1 MFCVPHI
8 TCKMQ
13 HQKKMI
19 RCLLFISLLIHSTLG
34 KKSVVAPPSQKWLT
48 LNGKQPLVIA
58 RGGFSGLF
66 PESSS
71 FANQMAVSLSL
82 RDTALFC
89 NLQLTKDGI
98 GICLSDIRLDNSTNI
113 ALVYP
118 KGQKTYDVNGKEV
131 HGWFALDYTIDQ
143 LFNNVSLTQGIL
155 SRPSLFDL
163 QSPISTIEDVTG
175 IKPAQFWLNVQYDS
189 FYNQHKHSPASFVEK
204 ALRLM
209 GINYVS
215 SPEIGF
221 LKSMNGKV
229 NKAKTKL
236 IFQVLTADEIEPTT
250 NKKYGSLLQDL
261 ASIKSFASGILVPK
275 EYIWPV
281 QANKYLGET
290 PTSLVSD
297 AHKQGLEVYAS
308 GFANDLLGSYNYSYD
323 PTNEYLQF
331 VDNSE
336 FSVDGVLT
344 DFSPTAS
351 EAIGCFAN
359 NKNVSKPVK
368 GKALIITKNGASG
381 IYPGC
386 TDLAYQ
392 QAVDDGADIID
403 CSVQMSKDGV
413 AFCSDT
419 ADLIGDT
426 TAMTGFISRSVTVP
440 EIQSKAGVF
449 SFDLTWSEIQTLKP
463 QIASVYQDFQRNP
476 AYKNAGKFTTLPEFL
491 ELTKAKAVSGVL
503 INIQNAAYLASK
515 KGLDIVGAV
524 NTALSNATFDKQ
536 STQQVLIQSDD
547 TSVLSKFMNVPTYK
561 RVLLIEEKIGDAPK
575 QPMEEIKKFA
585 DAVAIARSSIILM
598 NDFFTT
604 AMTNVVAEFQK
615 ANISVYVYVLR
626 NEYITLA
633 FDYFSDPIMEIATF
647 VDGVGVDGI
656 ITEYP
661 GTASK
666 YIRSPCTNTDK
677 PQYNILPAQAGSL
690 LSLVPPEVQP
700 PAAAPLPP
708 LEASDV
714 VDPPLPPVAK
724 DTAAAIP
731 APATP
736 TVAPS
741 SAPANVAS
749 VCLSVV
755 SIVVLALLFSM
766 GY

>member
-1 MFCVPHI
+1 
-8 TCKMQ
+8 MQ
-13 HQKKMI
+13 AHQKKMI
-19 RCLLFISLLIHSTLG
+19 RILLLISVLIHSTLG
-34 KKSVVAPPSQKWLT
+34 QKLSEAPSQKWLT
-48 LNGKQPLVIA
+48 LNGERPLVIA

-71 FANQMAVSLSL
+71 FANQMAQTLSL
-82 RDTALFC
+82 PDTVLFC

-113 ALVYP
+113 ATVYP
-118 KGQKTYDVNGKEV
+118 KGQKTYDVNGKQV
-131 HGWFALDYTIDQ
+131 DGWFAVDYTIDQ

-163 QSPISTIEDVTG
+163 QSPISAVEDVTG

-189 FYNQHKHSPASFVEK
+189 FNTQHNHSPASYVQK
-204 ALRLM
+204 AIRLM
-209 GINYVS
+209 GINYLS

-221 LKSMNGKV
+221 LKSMAGKV

-236 IFQVLTADEIEPTT
+236 VFQFLGADEIEPTSK
-250 NKKYGSLLQDL
+250 KKYSLLLQDL

-281 QANKYLGET
+281 QANKYLGA
-290 PTSLVSD
+290 PTTLVSD

-308 GFANDLLGSYNYSYD
+308 GFANDLVASYNYSYD
-323 PTNEYLQF
+323 PTNEYIQF

-344 DFSPTAS
+344 DFPPTAS

-359 NKNVSKPVK
+359 KKIVSKPIK
-368 GKALIITKNGASG
+368 GKALIITKDGASG
-381 IYPGC
+381 IYPGS

-413 AFCSDT
+413 AFCLDT
-419 ADLIGDT
+419 ADLVGDT
-426 TAMTGFISRSVTVP
+426 TAMTTFMSRSTTVP
-440 EIQSKAGVF
+440 EIQPKAGVF

-476 AYKNAGKFTTLPEFL
+476 AYKNAGKFTSLPEFL
-491 ELTKAKAVSGVL
+491 DLAKTKAVSGVL

-524 NTALSNATFDKQ
+524 TTALSNATFDKQ

-561 RVLLIEEKIGDAPK
+561 RVLSIEDKIGDAPK
-575 QPMEEIKKFA
+575 QPVQEIKKFA
-585 DAVAIARSSIILM
+585 DAVAISRASIIQI
-598 NDFFTT
+598 NEYFTT
-604 AMTNVVAEFQK
+604 ALTNVVGEFQK
-615 ANISVYVYVLR
+615 ANISVYVYVLK

-633 FDYFSDPIMEIATF
+633 FDYFSDPIVEIATF
-647 VDGVGVDGI
+647 VEGAGVDGI

-666 YIRSPCTNTDK
+666 YMKSPCTNTDK
-677 PQYNILPAQAGSL
+677 PEYNILPAQAGSL
-690 LSLVPPEVQP
+690 LSLVPREAQP
-700 PAAAPLPP
+700 PAETPLPP
-708 LEASDV
+708 LQVSDV
-714 VDPPLPPVAK
+714 VDPPLPPVANIT
-724 DTAAAIP
+724 DA
-731 APATP
+731 
-736 TVAPS
+736 APS
-741 SAPANVAS
+741 TVNGAEAPRSSALANVAS
-749 VCLSVV
+749 VSLSMV
-755 SIVVLALLFSM
+755 SIIVLALIFSI

>member
-34 KKSVVAPPSQKWLT
+34 KISAVAPPSQKWLT
-48 LNGKQPLVIA
+48 LNGNQPLVIA

-71 FANQMAVSLSL
+71 FANQMAQSLSL
-82 RDTALFC
+82 QGTALFC

-98 GICLSDIRLDNSTNI
+98 GICLSDIRLDNSTNM
-113 ALVYP
+113 ALVHP
-118 KGQKTYDVNGKEV
+118 KGQKTYDVNGKQV

-143 LFNNVSLTQGIL
+143 LFNNASLTQGIL

-189 FYNQHKHSPASFVEK
+189 FYNQHKHSPTSFVEK
-204 ALRLM
+204 AMRLM
-209 GINYVS
+209 VINYLS

-236 IFQVLTADEIEPTT
+236 IFQVFTADEIEPTT
-250 NKKYGSLLQDL
+250 NQKYGSLLQDL

-281 QANKYLGET
+281 KANKYLGDA

-426 TAMTGFISRSVTVP
+426 TAMTTFISRSLTVP

-491 ELTKAKAVSGVL
+491 ELAKAKAVSGVL

-547 TSVLSKFMNVPTYK
+547 TSVLSKFKNVPTYK

-575 QPMEEIKKFA
+575 QLVEEIKKYA
-585 DAVAIARSSIILM
+585 DAVAITRSSIIQI

-724 DTAAAIP
+724 DTAAATP
-731 APATP
+731 DPATP

-741 SAPANVAS
+741 SAPANVTS
-749 VCLSVV
+749 VCLSLV
-755 SIVVLALLFSM
+755 SIVVLALFM

>member
-1 MFCVPHI
+1 
-8 TCKMQ
+8 MQ
-13 HQKKMI
+13 AHQKKMI
-19 RCLLFISLLIHSTLG
+19 RILLLISVLIHSTLG
-34 KKSVVAPPSQKWLT
+34 QKLSEAPSQKWLT
-48 LNGKQPLVIA
+48 LNGERPLVIA

-71 FANQMAVSLSL
+71 FANQMAQTLSL
-82 RDTALFC
+82 PDTVLFC

-113 ALVYP
+113 ATVYP
-118 KGQKTYDVNGKEV
+118 KGQKTYDVNGKQV
-131 HGWFALDYTIDQ
+131 DGWFAVDYTIDQ

-163 QSPISTIEDVTG
+163 QSPISAVEDVTG

-189 FYNQHKHSPASFVEK
+189 FNTQHNHSPASYVQK
-204 ALRLM
+204 AIRLM
-209 GINYVS
+209 GINYLS

-221 LKSMNGKV
+221 LKSMAGKV

-236 IFQVLTADEIEPTT
+236 VFQFLGADEIEPTSK
-250 NKKYGSLLQDL
+250 KKYSLLLQDL

-281 QANKYLGET
+281 QANKYLGA
-290 PTSLVSD
+290 PTTLVSD
-297 AHKQGLEVYAS
+297 AHKQGLQVYAS
-308 GFANDLLGSYNYSYD
+308 GFANDLVASYNYSYD
-323 PTNEYLQF
+323 PTNEYIQF

-344 DFSPTAS
+344 DFPPTAS

-359 NKNVSKPVK
+359 KKIVSKPIK
-368 GKALIITKNGASG
+368 GKALIITKDGASG
-381 IYPGC
+381 IYPGS

-413 AFCSDT
+413 AFCLDT
-419 ADLIGDT
+419 ADLVGDT
-426 TAMTGFISRSVTVP
+426 TAMTTFMSRSTTVP
-440 EIQSKAGVF
+440 EIQPKAGVF

-476 AYKNAGKFTTLPEFL
+476 AYKNAGKFTSLPEFL
-491 ELTKAKAVSGVL
+491 DLAKTKAVSGVL

-524 NTALSNATFDKQ
+524 TTALSNATFDKQ

-561 RVLLIEEKIGDAPK
+561 RVLSIEDKIGDAPK
-575 QPMEEIKKFA
+575 QPVQEIKKFA
-585 DAVAIARSSIILM
+585 DAVAISRASIIQI
-598 NDFFTT
+598 NEYFTT
-604 AMTNVVAEFQK
+604 ALTNVVGEFQK
-615 ANISVYVYVLR
+615 ANISVYVYVLK

-633 FDYFSDPIMEIATF
+633 FDYFSDPIVEIATF
-647 VDGVGVDGI
+647 VEGAGVDGI

-666 YIRSPCTNTDK
+666 YMKSPCTNTDK
-677 PQYNILPAQAGSL
+677 PEYNVLPAQAGSL
-690 LSLVPPEVQP
+690 LSLVPREAQP
-700 PAAAPLPP
+700 PAETPLPP
-708 LEASDV
+708 LQVSDV
-714 VDPPLPPVAK
+714 VDPPLPPVANIT
-724 DTAAAIP
+724 DA
-731 APATP
+731 
-736 TVAPS
+736 APS
-741 SAPANVAS
+741 TVNGAEAPRSSALANVAS
-749 VCLSVV
+749 VSLSMV
-755 SIVVLALLFSM
+755 SIIVLALIFSI
-766 GY
+766 GH

>member
-1 MFCVPHI
+1 
-8 TCKMQ
+8 MQ
-13 HQKKMI
+13 AHQKKMI
-19 RCLLFISLLIHSTLG
+19 RILLLISVLIHSTLG
-34 KKSVVAPPSQKWLT
+34 QKLSEAPSQKWLT
-48 LNGKQPLVIA
+48 LNGERPLVIA

-71 FANQMAVSLSL
+71 FANQMAQTLSL
-82 RDTALFC
+82 PDTVLFC

-113 ALVYP
+113 ATVYP
-118 KGQKTYDVNGKEV
+118 KGQKTYDVNGKQV
-131 HGWFALDYTIDQ
+131 DGWFAVDYTIDQ

-163 QSPISTIEDVTG
+163 QSPISAVEDVTG

-189 FYNQHKHSPASFVEK
+189 FNTQHNHSPASYVQK
-204 ALRLM
+204 AIRLM
-209 GINYVS
+209 GINYLS

-221 LKSMNGKV
+221 LKSMAGKV

-236 IFQVLTADEIEPTT
+236 VFQFLGADEIEPTSK
-250 NKKYGSLLQDL
+250 KKYSLLLQDL

-281 QANKYLGET
+281 QANKYLGA
-290 PTSLVSD
+290 PTTLVSD

-308 GFANDLLGSYNYSYD
+308 GFANDLVASYNYSYD
-323 PTNEYLQF
+323 PTNEYIQF

-344 DFSPTAS
+344 DFPPTAS

-359 NKNVSKPVK
+359 KKIVSKPIK
-368 GKALIITKNGASG
+368 GKALIITKDGASG
-381 IYPGC
+381 IYPGS

-413 AFCSDT
+413 AFCLDT
-419 ADLIGDT
+419 ADLVGDT
-426 TAMTGFISRSVTVP
+426 TAMTTFMSRSTTVP
-440 EIQSKAGVF
+440 EIQPKAGVF

-476 AYKNAGKFTTLPEFL
+476 AYKNAGKFTSLPEFL
-491 ELTKAKAVSGVL
+491 DLAKTKAVSGVL

-524 NTALSNATFDKQ
+524 TTALSNATFDKQ

-561 RVLLIEEKIGDAPK
+561 RVLSIEDKIGDAPK
-575 QPMEEIKKFA
+575 QPVQEIKKFA
-585 DAVAIARSSIILM
+585 DAVAISRASIIQI
-598 NDFFTT
+598 NEYFTT
-604 AMTNVVAEFQK
+604 ALTNVVGEFQK
-615 ANISVYVYVLR
+615 ANISVYVYVLK

-633 FDYFSDPIMEIATF
+633 FDYFSDPIVEIATF
-647 VDGVGVDGI
+647 VEGAGVDGI

-666 YIRSPCTNTDK
+666 YMKSPCTNTDK
-677 PQYNILPAQAGSL
+677 PEYNILPAQAGSL
-690 LSLVPPEVQP
+690 LSLVPREAQP
-700 PAAAPLPP
+700 PAETPLPP
-708 LEASDV
+708 LQVSDV
-714 VDPPLPPVAK
+714 VDPPLPPVANIT
-724 DTAAAIP
+724 DA
-731 APATP
+731 
-736 TVAPS
+736 APS
-741 SAPANVAS
+741 TVNGAEAPRSSALANVAS
-749 VCLSVV
+749 VSLSMV
-755 SIVVLALLFSM
+755 SIIVLALIFSI
-766 GY
+766 GH